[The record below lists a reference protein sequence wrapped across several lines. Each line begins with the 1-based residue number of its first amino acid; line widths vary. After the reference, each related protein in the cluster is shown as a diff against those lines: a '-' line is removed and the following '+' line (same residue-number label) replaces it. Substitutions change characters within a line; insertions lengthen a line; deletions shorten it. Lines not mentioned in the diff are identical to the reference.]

1 MEILELP
8 LLKTEINIKLPLVK
22 MVPLQIIVDDK
33 PRTPKGSKYKY
44 FTKMSTQKL
53 PVGYREETIR
63 NF

>member
-1 MEILELP
+1 M
-8 LLKTEINIKLPLVK
+8 LKTEINIKLPLVK

-33 PRTPKGSKYKY
+33 PRTPKGSKY